1 MVNQDVIVF
10 KWKYGSP
17 ISRQD
22 FQEEKTP
29 YFKCKASLT
38 GQRPIQTRSYLLR
51 VIFRDGR
58 LSVWD
63 RVCGDTTSRPPCS
76 L

>member
-1 MVNQDVIVF
+1 MVNQNVIVF
-10 KWKYGSP
+10 TWKYGSL
-17 ISRQD
+17 ISRQN
-22 FQEEKTP
+22 FQEEKTR
-29 YFKCKASLT
+29 YFKHVASLT
-38 GQRPIQTRSYLLR
+38 GRQPAQTRSYLLR
-51 VIFRDGR
+51 VIFHEGQ